1 MLWFKKRSHEIE
13 RVEQLSIA
21 IRNSFIN
28 VKRDTQNIFAWLNF
42 LYQKTQQQEQ
52 TIKDLQLQLKYV
64 PKTPEEIKY
73 IIDRYYNY
81 SELLTRLNELKSRIE
96 EIKSSQTMQSMPMH
110 QLQAQQPQIQPLNN
124 HTLTRMDSMALRLEK
139 LESKQDTRSY
149 IREKII
155 KKLTKNSKDF
165 IKDSIYNLIRKYSK
179 ISALQLR
186 EIIVEEQFL
195 CSKSSFYRILEELE
209 AQEDVETV
217 HDKKEKYYFF
227 KAIKHT

>member
-1 MLWFKKRSHEIE
+1 MLWFKKRSREIE

-52 TIKDLQLQLKYV
+52 TIKDLQLQLKYI

-96 EIKSSQTMQSMPMH
+96 EIKSSQLIPTQP
-110 QLQAQQPQIQPLNN
+110 QLQAQQPQIQPFNN
-124 HTLTRMDSMALRLEK
+124 HMLTKMDNMALRLEK

-165 IKDSIYNLIRKYSK
+165 IKDSIYNLIKKYEK

-186 EIIVEEQFL
+186 EIIVEEQLL

-227 KAIKHT
+227 KAIKHI